1 MATTELLQA
10 RVEGQPS
17 IYAYELP
24 EVPSHR
30 GLLKVG
36 YTVRTAEERVAEQ
49 CRTAHLKYKIVLVR
63 SAMKAD
69 GTSFDDHLM
78 STHACCHD
86 VAGWFEWTC
95 TGILVFL
102 LLNVLRMKLQHKSA
116 CSCGHCH
123 TDPLCPH
130 GHLPHNGESH
140 AACSSTANTPD
151 GSPLPITGEGQGER
165 LLSPINVNN
174 PHSK

>member
-69 GTSFDDHLM
+69 GTSFDDHAV
-78 STHACCHD
+78 HR
-86 VAGWFEWTC
+86 
-95 TGILVFL
+95 
-102 LLNVLRMKLQHKSA
+102 VLRGA
-116 CSCGHCH
+116 GFYN
-123 TDPLCPH
+123 PE
-130 GHLPHNGESH
+130 GEWFR
-140 AACSSTANTPD
+140 C
-151 GSPLPITGEGQGER
+151 
-165 LLSPINVNN
+165 
-174 PHSK
+174 

>member
-10 RVEGQPS
+10 RVEGLPS

-69 GTSFDDHLM
+69 GTSFDDHAV
-78 STHACCHD
+78 HR
-86 VAGWFEWTC
+86 
-95 TGILVFL
+95 
-102 LLNVLRMKLQHKSA
+102 VLRGAGFSNPEGGVVPLHREG
-116 CSCGHCH
+116 CGTCH
-123 TDPLCPH
+123 QGCEGWKRDDAGAH
-130 GHLPHNGESH
+130 G
-140 AACSSTANTPD
+140 
-151 GSPLPITGEGQGER
+151 
-165 LLSPINVNN
+165 NVCYA
-174 PHSK
+174 P